1 MSNQILETLKSVS
14 TMSLINGKRV
24 ESGTT
29 FAVLDRFSHEV
40 IAHVDRTSKEH
51 IQQAVAGAR
60 RHLKNV
66 PDGYERSRI
75 LRKAGDIIKAKKS
88 QFVDIMTLEAGFTQ
102 TEAGNEIARGLDT
115 LEIAA
120 EESKRICGEMIPMDG
135 NPGQKNR
142 IAFTIRMPVGIV
154 CAITPFN
161 APFNALLHKIA
172 PAIAAGN
179 AVILKPSGFTP
190 LTASMICDALLEAG
204 WPPELLSLI
213 HGEGAEAG
221 EHLLDEQD
229 IDFYTFTGSTRVGR
243 IIQQK
248 AGRRRTQ
255 LELGSIACTVICDD
269 ADIDM
274 ALPRIMRATF
284 RKAGQVCTSIQRLYV
299 ARSRIDEFTAKLAQA
314 TSALKT
320 GNPQGSDI
328 DVGPMIAEKE
338 AIRAESWVAEAV
350 SMGARLIHG
359 GQREK
364 SVLAPTI
371 LSDVHAGMKVFDLE
385 IFAPVVT
392 LIPFDAITEAVDGIN
407 ATPYGLAT
415 GVFTNDLNTAFYLA
429 RNLRVGGLHVNETS
443 SARNDGMPYGGVK
456 DSGYGVEG
464 PKYAIRDMTDEKVVT
479 FSLQDPAA

>member
-1 MSNQILETLKSVS
+1 MFNSTSEILKSVS
-14 TMSLINGKRV
+14 TLSLIAGQRV
-24 ESGTT
+24 DSGSQ
-29 FAVLDRFSHEV
+29 FAVHDRYTNDV
-40 IAHVDRTSKEH
+40 IAHVDRTSRAN
-51 IQQAVAGAR
+51 IQQAVIDAR
-60 RHLKNV
+60 RHIKKV

-75 LRKAGDIIKAKKS
+75 LRRASEIINTRK
-88 QFVDIMTLEAGFTQ
+88 QLFVDIMTIEAGFTGA
-102 TEAGNEIARGLDT
+102 EAVNEISRGLDT

-120 EESKRICGEMIPMDG
+120 EEAKRICGEMIPMDG
-135 NPGQKNR
+135 NPGQKDR

-190 LTASMICDALLEAG
+190 LTASMVCDVLLEAG
-204 WPPELLSLI
+204 WPRELLSLV
-213 HGEGAEAG
+213 HGEGAQAG
-221 EHLLDEQD
+221 EWLLDEQD

-255 LELGSIACTVICDD
+255 LELGSIASTVICED
-269 ADIDM
+269 ANIDM

-299 ARSRIDEFTAKLAQA
+299 AQSRTKEFTLKLEEA
-314 TSALKT
+314 TKALKT
-320 GNPQGSDI
+320 GDPRESDT

-338 AIRAESWVAEAV
+338 AIRAEEWVNEAM
-350 SMGARLIHG
+350 SMGARLITG
-359 GQREK
+359 GQRNK
-364 SVLAPTI
+364 SVLEPTV
-371 LSDVHAGMKVFDLE
+371 LSDVCKGMKVFDQE
-385 IFAPVVT
+385 IFGPVVT
-392 LIPFDAITEAVDGIN
+392 LLPFRTLTEVVESIN

-415 GVFTNDLNTAFYLA
+415 GVFTDDINAAFFLA

-443 SARNDGMPYGGVK
+443 SSRNDGMPYGGVK

-479 FSLQDPAA
+479 LSLRDPVS